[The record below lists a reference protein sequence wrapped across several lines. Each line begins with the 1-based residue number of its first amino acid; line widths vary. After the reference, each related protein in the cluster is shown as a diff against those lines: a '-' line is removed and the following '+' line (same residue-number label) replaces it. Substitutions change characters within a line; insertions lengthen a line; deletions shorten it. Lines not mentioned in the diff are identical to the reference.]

1 MGIGNPGEE
10 YRDTRHNIGWKVI
23 DLLKDRCKSSFK
35 RSTLAVWSKARLAG
49 EDVILI
55 KPLTFVNASGKAVN
69 FFFSNYSAGI
79 EDIIVIHDDLDLEL
93 GTVRIK
99 KGGGDGGHNGLK
111 SIISSLHSRD
121 FLRIRVGIGKP
132 SQKTSQKTSQNNSV
146 VDHVLSSFDDEEKEC
161 AENASKRASEAV
173 CSILAEGEVK
183 AMNHYNKRKTEENI
197 R

>member
-1 MGIGNPGEE
+1 VGIGNPGEE

-35 RSTLAVWSKARLAG
+35 RSTLAVWSKARIGG

-69 FFFSNYSAGI
+69 YFFSNYSAGV

-132 SQKTSQKTSQNNSV
+132 SQRNAV
-146 VDHVLSSFDDEEKEC
+146 VDHVLSSFDDEEHEC